1 MNGIFAPDAPIQ
13 FSCSSGNCNWN
24 QFQSLGACSSCSNVT
39 ANTIQ
44 SCYTVRGDSSDYN
57 SCNYTTPSGLA
68 LQLNTSHEEYGLE
81 TGTLF
86 SINASKPDDVAG
98 LVKYAAINLTYIGM
112 NNLSSSLDQ
121 QTGGWEAT
129 ECSLSWCVKTY
140 ENTTVVNGTLNLKP
154 SSTVELTAGNVLRDS
169 TGTVTAI
176 QEFVVSQNETNF
188 SGNRSFYIN
197 INGYQ
202 TLTLYLVDIL
212 TTSRSIVSDVS
223 GGSGTEDSNIGIAI
237 YAAGNLTN
245 SSANIAT
252 SMTNAIRTT
261 GNSTSTLGQTITS
274 ELYIY
279 VHWWW
284 LALPLATFVLA
295 TALLVV
301 LILLTERQ
309 RGPLWK
315 ESALA
320 LLFHG
325 LEGLDVDKLDMYTPA
340 SMDEAAKSMRVKL
353 RRNDGLKFVLSEG
366 SSRDVLSSSPP
377 PVSSPPER

>member
-1 MNGIFAPDAPIQ
+1 MSETYKLLEISLLMNRMIGCNHEWHLCPDAPIQ
-13 FSCSSGNCNWN
+13 FSCSSGNCNWT
-24 QFQSLGACSSCSNVT
+24 QFQSLGVCSSCSNVT

-44 SCYTVRGDSSDYN
+44 SCYTVRFHIIDSY
-57 SCNYTTPSGLA
+57 SCNYTTSSGSE
-68 LQLNTSHEEYGLE
+68 LQLNTSQLGYSLE

-86 SINASKPDDVAG
+86 SINASKPDDGAR
-98 LVKYAAINLTYIGM
+98 LVKYAAINLTYI
-112 NNLSSSLDQ
+112 DQ

-129 ECSLSWCVKTY
+129 ECSLSWCAKTY
-140 ENTTVVNGTLNLKP
+140 ENTTVVNGTLNLEP
-154 SSTVELTAGNVLRDS
+154 SSAVELTAGNVLRDS

-197 INGYQ
+197 IDGYL
-202 TLTLYLVDIL
+202 TLTLYLIDIL
-212 TTSRSIVSDVS
+212 TTSRDIVSDV
-223 GGSGTEDSNIGIAI
+223 GGASGTGDSNIGVAI
-237 YAAGNLTN
+237 YAAGNVTN

-340 SMDEAAKSMRVKL
+340 SMDEAAKSLRVKL
-353 RRNDGLKFVLSEG
+353 RRNDGLKFVLS
-366 SSRDVLSSSPP
+366 
-377 PVSSPPER
+377 